1 MGRLGRFST
10 PLVLAL
16 IWMLAV
22 PAMAADRQPVGRVIR
37 QEGSAT
43 VLRNAVRSP
52 CCQGPPY
59 SPATWWKPR
68 HPPA

>member
-16 IWMLAV
+16 IWTLAL

-37 QEGSAT
+37 QEGGAT
-43 VLRNAVRSP
+43 VLRDAVRFVYMS
-52 CCQGPPY
+52 
-59 SPATWWKPR
+59 
-68 HPPA
+68 